1 MIVTETAVNENEDV
15 KAKLKKLNAQATALK
30 MDLHDLAEDLP
41 TGWERILEVS
51 EKTYQAY
58 EELSAVRKQI
68 AEAGG

>member
-1 MIVTETAVNENEDV
+1 MADIEDT

-41 TGWERILEVS
+41 TGWERIREVA

-58 EELSAVRKQI
+58 RELDEFRK
-68 AEAGG
+68 ATAGSGG

>member
-1 MIVTETAVNENEDV
+1 MTDAEDT

-41 TGWERILEVS
+41 TGWERILEVA

-58 EELSAVRKQI
+58 RELDEFRKTSA
-68 AEAGG
+68 G

>member
-1 MIVTETAVNENEDV
+1 MTDAEET

-41 TGWERILEVS
+41 TGWERILEVA

-58 EELSAVRKQI
+58 RELDEFRKTC
-68 AEAGG
+68 GS